1 MHTGWTF
8 FLPKSSPVSV
18 LLPHTFPSGPQYNTF
33 MWSPSFSDEY
43 KRMMN
48 SEEVVTAGAVLS
60 GRMATWFGA
69 GLPSSSPAAFD
80 SRLLKAGRDI
90 LNK

>member
-1 MHTGWTF
+1 
-8 FLPKSSPVSV
+8 
-18 LLPHTFPSGPQYNTF
+18 
-33 MWSPSFSDEY
+33 MWSQSSSDES

-48 SEEVVTAGAVLS
+48 SEEVVTAMAVLS

-69 GLPSSSPAAFD
+69 GLPSSSQTSFD

-90 LNK
+90 PNK